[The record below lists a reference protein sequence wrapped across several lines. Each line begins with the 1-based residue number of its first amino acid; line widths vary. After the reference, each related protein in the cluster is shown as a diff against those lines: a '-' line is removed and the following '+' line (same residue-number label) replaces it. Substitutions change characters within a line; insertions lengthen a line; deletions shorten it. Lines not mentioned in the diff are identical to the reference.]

1 MAIVYTTRVFAID
14 VEQVPAVD
22 GSGRTHEI
30 ATVRHAPCVVLI
42 PVLDDGRVVLIRQY
56 RHSVKRVLWEFPAGS
71 IDPGETPEAA
81 ALRECEEETKLAP
94 SRVERLGSMFPA
106 PGYCD
111 EEMVFFRAVGL
122 HVPAADSTHL
132 PDEDED
138 ITVHPTTV
146 AEARTLLARGEI
158 VDLKTAYALTLI

>member
-1 MAIVYTTRVFAID
+1 MAIVCTTRVFAVD
-14 VEQVPAVD
+14 VEQIPSSE
-22 GSGRTHEI
+22 GTGKTHEI

-94 SRVERLGSMFPA
+94 SHVEKLASMFPA

-111 EEMVFFRAVGL
+111 EEMMFYRVTGL
-122 HVPAADSTHL
+122 HAQADDSPHK
-132 PDEDED
+132 PDE
-138 ITVHPTTV
+138 
-146 AEARTLLARGEI
+146 
-158 VDLKTAYALTLI
+158 

>member
-1 MAIVYTTRVFAID
+1 MAIVFTTRVFAID
-14 VEQVPAVD
+14 VEQVPAPD

-30 ATVRHAPCVVLI
+30 ATVRHAPCVVVI
-42 PVLDDGRVVLIRQY
+42 PMLDDGRVVLIRQY
-56 RHSVKRVLWEFPAGS
+56 RHSVKQMLWELPAGS
-71 IDPGETPEAA
+71 IDPGEAPESAA
-81 ALRECEEETKLAP
+81 TRECEEETRLAP
-94 SRVERLGSMFPA
+94 GRVERLSAMFPA

-111 EEMVFFRAVGL
+111 EEMIFFRATGL
-122 HVPAADSTHL
+122 HAPAADSTHK

-146 AEARTLLARGEI
+146 AEARAMLARGDI

>member
-1 MAIVYTTRVFAID
+1 MAIVCSTRVFAVDI
-14 VEQVPAVD
+14 EQVAAPD

-30 ATVRHAPCVVLI
+30 ATIRHAPCVVLI
-42 PVLDDGRVVLIRQY
+42 PVLDDGRIVLIRQY

-81 ALRECEEETKLAP
+81 AIRECEEETSLAP
-94 SRVERLGSMFPA
+94 SRVERLTTMLPA

-111 EEMVFFRAVGL
+111 EEMVFFRVAGL
-122 HVPAADSTHL
+122 HAPAPDSTHK

-146 AEARTLLARGEI
+146 AEARAMLARGDI